1 MKLGRVVERVRRG
14 LCTKF
19 ELFPVAG
26 FRVMT
31 V

>member
-19 ELFPVAG
+19 QPFAVAG
-26 FRVMT
+26 LCVMS